1 MTVSGTSHRN
11 SEMIP
16 QMTLRPTLDPQEYRM
31 ELFLRSLAPPAAR
44 ATQDVI
50 IDRLIRLDDRDYIRE
65 YDLTI
70 WGNRIRLDA
79 SPRTPTER
87 TIHDTIDRF
96 RRWERTHDVSL
107 APAFDEREVDPLVGD
122 PYTVFQPPMITLAVY
137 AGDDVWGLFPCDVG
151 GERVTV
157 DDCLDAFLQRGSVVE
172 PRSPG

>member
-1 MTVSGTSHRN
+1 MTVSDASRRD
-11 SEMIP
+11 SETLP
-16 QMTLRPTLDPQEYRM
+16 QMNLHPTLDPQEYRM

-50 IDRLIRLDDRDYIRE
+50 IDRLIRLDDRGLIRE

-70 WGNRIRLDA
+70 WGDRIRLDA

-87 TIHDTIDRF
+87 TIHDEIDRF

-137 AGDDVWGLFPCDVG
+137 VGGDVWGLFPCDVDG
-151 GERVTV
+151 KRVTV
-157 DDCLDAFLQRGSVVE
+157 DDCLDAFLERSSLVE
-172 PRSPG
+172 PRSSG

>member
-1 MTVSGTSHRN
+1 MTVPGTSHRDPATL
-11 SEMIP
+11 P
-16 QMTLRPTLDPQEYRM
+16 QMNLHPTLDPQEYRM

-50 IDRLIRLDDRDYIRE
+50 IDRLIRLDDRGLIRE

-70 WGNRIRLDA
+70 WGDRIRLDV

-87 TIHDTIDRF
+87 AIHDEIDRF

-122 PYTVFQPPMITLAVY
+122 PYTVFQPPVITLAVY
-137 AGDDVWGLFPCDVG
+137 AGTDVWGLFPCDVE

-157 DDCLDAFLQRGSVVE
+157 DDCLDAFLQRGSLVE
-172 PRSPG
+172 PRSSG